1 LPYWLNGNAREG
13 FGGPEKTFCTRK

>member
-13 FGGPEKTFCTRK
+13 FGGTEKTFCTRK